1 MPAMTVLLMSAVV
14 AAAAANA
21 ALVFVVADVLSPR
34 RQSQAGATLATAGNR
49 NIPAPMRLAA

>member
-1 MPAMTVLLMSAVV
+1 MTVLLMSAVV